1 MRGGLSFRPPPRQSA
16 PSWRLSPSQPSEK
29 PEPKM
34 WDQILQF
41 VLTGVTLGS
50 TYALVALGF
59 AIIYNASDVVNL
71 AQGEFV
77 MLGAMSAIS
86 LSAGQGL
93 PLPVAILLAVL
104 ITLVLGL
111 MLQRF
116 AIAPARGITV
126 VGTIIITIGASIF
139 LRGLALLIWGKD
151 IHALPHFSGETPLRL
166 GGVTLLPQ
174 NLWVMGGAA
183 VLVLAVHLFFNRT
196 LLGKAILACSC
207 NRTAAQLV
215 GINVGR
221 MLLVAY
227 GLSALLGAMAGVLVA
242 PITYTS
248 YDAGIM
254 LGLKG
259 FAAAILGGMGNPM
272 GAVAGGLLLG
282 LLESLAAGLIS
293 SGYKDAI
300 AFVVLLL
307 VLFLRPSGLFGRA
320 SAERV

>member
-1 MRGGLSFRPPPRQSA
+1 
-16 PSWRLSPSQPSEK
+16 
-29 PEPKM
+29 M

-41 VLTGVTLGS
+41 VLTGITLGS

-77 MLGAMSAIS
+77 MLGAMSAIA
-86 LSAGQGL
+86 LTAGEGV
-93 PLPVAILLAVL
+93 PLVPAILVAVL
-104 ITLVLGL
+104 VTMVVGL

-139 LRGLALLIWGKD
+139 LRGLALLLWGKD
-151 IHALPHFSGETPLRL
+151 IHALPHFSGESPIRL
-166 GGVTLLPQ
+166 GNVTLLPQ
-174 NLWVMGGAA
+174 NLWVMGGTA

-207 NRTAAQLV
+207 NKAAAQLV
-215 GINVGR
+215 GIDVGR

-227 GLSALLGAMAGVLVA
+227 GLSAMLGAMAGVLVT
-242 PITYTS
+242 PITFTS

-259 FAAAILGGMGNPM
+259 FSAAVLGGMGNPM
-272 GAVAGGLLLG
+272 GAVAGGLVLG
-282 LLESLAAGLIS
+282 LVESLAAGLIS

-300 AFVVLLL
+300 AFVILLL

>member
-1 MRGGLSFRPPPRQSA
+1 
-16 PSWRLSPSQPSEK
+16 
-29 PEPKM
+29 M

-41 VLTGVTLGS
+41 LLTGVTLGS

-77 MLGAMSAIS
+77 MLGAMSAIA
-86 LSAGQGL
+86 LSAGEGL
-93 PLPVAILLAVL
+93 PLPLAILLAVGV
-104 ITLVLGL
+104 TLVVGL

-116 AIAPARGITV
+116 AIAPAKGITV

-139 LRGLALLIWGKD
+139 LRGLALLLWGKD
-151 IHALPHFSGETPLRL
+151 IHALPHFSGETPLHL
-166 GGVTLLPQ
+166 GEVTLLPQ
-174 NLWVMGGAA
+174 NLWVMGGTAL
-183 VLVLAVHLFFNRT
+183 LVLAVHLFFNRT
-196 LLGKAILACSC
+196 LVGKAILACSC
-207 NRTAAQLV
+207 NKTAAQLV

-282 LLESLAAGLIS
+282 LVESLAAGLIS

-300 AFVVLLL
+300 AFVILLL

-320 SAERV
+320 TAERV

>member
-1 MRGGLSFRPPPRQSA
+1 
-16 PSWRLSPSQPSEK
+16 
-29 PEPKM
+29 M

-227 GLSALLGAMAGVLVA
+227 GLSATLGAMAGVLVA

-300 AFVVLLL
+300 AFVILLL

>member
-1 MRGGLSFRPPPRQSA
+1 
-16 PSWRLSPSQPSEK
+16 
-29 PEPKM
+29 M

-41 VLTGVTLGS
+41 VLTGITLGS

-86 LSAGQGL
+86 LSAGQGV

-104 ITLVLGL
+104 ITLILGL

-151 IHALPHFSGETPLRL
+151 IHALPHFSGETPIRF
-166 GGVTLLPQ
+166 GEVTLLPQ

-227 GLSALLGAMAGVLVA
+227 GLSAMLGAMAGVLVA

-282 LLESLAAGLIS
+282 LLESLAAGLVS

-300 AFVVLLL
+300 AFVILLL

>member
-1 MRGGLSFRPPPRQSA
+1 
-16 PSWRLSPSQPSEK
+16 
-29 PEPKM
+29 
-34 WDQILQF
+34 
-41 VLTGVTLGS
+41 TLGS

-104 ITLVLGL
+104 ITMILGL

-151 IHALPHFSGETPLRL
+151 IHALPHFSGESPIRL
-166 GGVTLLPQ
+166 GEATLLPQ

-183 VLVLAVHLFFNRT
+183 VLVLAVHVFFNRT

-300 AFVVLLL
+300 AFVILLL

>member
-1 MRGGLSFRPPPRQSA
+1 
-16 PSWRLSPSQPSEK
+16 
-29 PEPKM
+29 M

-41 VLTGVTLGS
+41 LLTGVTLGS

-77 MLGAMSAIS
+77 MLGAMSAIA
-86 LSAGQGL
+86 LSAGEGL
-93 PLPVAILLAVL
+93 PLPLAILLAVGV
-104 ITLVLGL
+104 TLLVGL

-116 AIAPARGITV
+116 AIAPAKGITV

-139 LRGLALLIWGKD
+139 LRGLALLLWGKD

-166 GGVTLLPQ
+166 GEVTLLPQ
-174 NLWVMGGAA
+174 NLWVMGGTAL
-183 VLVLAVHLFFNRT
+183 LVLAVHLFFNRS
-196 LLGKAILACSC
+196 LVGKAILACSC
-207 NRTAAQLV
+207 NKTAAQLV

-282 LLESLAAGLIS
+282 LVESLAAGLIS

-300 AFVVLLL
+300 AFVILLL

-320 SAERV
+320 TAERV

>member
-1 MRGGLSFRPPPRQSA
+1 
-16 PSWRLSPSQPSEK
+16 
-29 PEPKM
+29 M

-41 VLTGVTLGS
+41 LLTGVTLGS

-77 MLGAMSAIS
+77 MLGAMSAIA
-86 LSAGQGL
+86 LSAGEGLHL
-93 PLPVAILLAVL
+93 PLAILLAVGV
-104 ITLVLGL
+104 TLVVGL

-116 AIAPARGITV
+116 AIAPAKGITV

-139 LRGLALLIWGKD
+139 LRGLALLLWGKD

-166 GGVTLLPQ
+166 GEVTLLPQ
-174 NLWVMGGAA
+174 NLWVMGGTAL
-183 VLVLAVHLFFNRT
+183 LVLAVHLFFNRT
-196 LLGKAILACSC
+196 LVGKAILACSC
-207 NRTAAQLV
+207 NKTAAQLV

-282 LLESLAAGLIS
+282 LVESLAAGLIS

-300 AFVVLLL
+300 AFVILLL

-320 SAERV
+320 TAERV

>member
-1 MRGGLSFRPPPRQSA
+1 
-16 PSWRLSPSQPSEK
+16 
-29 PEPKM
+29 M